1 MAKKTDNIVQVI
13 KKNPTKQKIIVG
25 QGRRMGTPYVPY
37 KILYTEIVADKE
49 SAKVRV
55 KELNEEYKDIDAL
68 SINYFSL

>member
-1 MAKKTDNIVQVI
+1 MAIKKDEIKKVV

-25 QGRRMGTPYVPY
+25 QGRSMGTPYVPY
-37 KILYTEIVADKE
+37 KILYTEIVADRE

>member
-25 QGRRMGTPYVPY
+25 QGRSMETPYVPY

>member
-25 QGRRMGTPYVPY
+25 QGRSMGTPYIPY

-55 KELNEEYKDIDAL
+55 KELNEEYKNIDAL